1 MARQAAG
8 SPRLLD
14 LGGTGPIV
22 HLAHANG
29 FPPGTY
35 RPLTETLT
43 GHPADGA
50 GRSYHVIALPSRP
63 LWPGSLPESA
73 PSWHPLAD
81 DLIRG
86 LDDLGLS
93 GIVGIGHSLGG
104 VLTLWAAVR
113 RPDLF
118 RAVVLVDPVVL
129 PPAMLWVVKLLRRLD
144 LERRLPLVRRT
155 LRRRRAWPSRQDC
168 YAHFRSK
175 PLFAAWPDASLWAYV
190 EAATQECAGG
200 QVQLVYPPEWEARIF
215 ATMPTDVWRAI
226 PHLST
231 PALVVRGER
240 SETFRARSEALMARL
255 VPQARFVVVPG
266 AGHLVPMERPVE
278 TGAAIRQFLD
288 DLPLP
293 PR

>member
-1 MARQAAG
+1 MTGQPAG
-8 SPRLLD
+8 PTRLLD

-35 RPLTETLT
+35 RPLAEILT
-43 GHPADGA
+43 GQPVDGS

-63 LWPGSLPESA
+63 LWPGSLPDSA

-93 GIVGIGHSLGG
+93 GIVGVGHSLGG

-118 RAVVLVDPVVL
+118 RAVVLVDPVIL
-129 PPAMLWVVKLLRRLD
+129 SPAMLWVLGLLRRLG

-155 LRRRRAWPSRQDC
+155 LRRRRAWSSRQDC
-168 YAHFRSK
+168 YAHFRRKS
-175 PLFAAWPDASLWAYV
+175 LFATWPDASLWAYV
-190 EAATQECAGG
+190 EAGTHEGADG

-215 ATMPTDVWRAI
+215 ATTPIDVWRAV

-240 SETFRARSEALMARL
+240 SETFRSRSEALMARL

-266 AGHLVPMERPVE
+266 AGHLVPMERPAE

-288 DLPLP
+288 DLPLAA
-293 PR
+293 R